1 MIDDTI
7 EFRLGGTLTLKSK
20 PDKKGYCLVTLRYR
34 DFTVTARGDD
44 MAYTLPSRMQAH
56 VQVAYVDASGNPAT
70 VDGDVV
76 WGSSDDNVASV
87 TVDPT
92 DSTKATVGAVGPIGQ
107 VQVTASADAD
117 LGQGVRTLVTPM
129 DVTVVAGE
137 AVSGTISPVGPVEPI
152 P

>member
-1 MIDDTI
+1 MAQEI
-7 EFRLGGTLTLKSK
+7 EFKLGGTLTLQSK
-20 PDKKGYCLVTLRYR
+20 PEKKGYCLVTLRYR
-34 DFTVTARGDD
+34 DFQITAKGEI
-44 MAYTLPSRMQAH
+44 MAYTLASRMQAH
-56 VQVAYVDASGNPAT
+56 VQVAYVDASGNPAV

-76 WGSSDDNVASV
+76 WGSSDANVVTV
-87 TVDPT
+87 TVDAA

-107 VQVTASADAD
+107 VQVAGRVAAD
-117 LGQGVRTLVTPM
+117 LGRGVRTVVTPM